1 MRINQKAITCNKYD
15 EDSSIL
21 EQKLSKNCK
30 LKRLETSTIGKLF
43 SEGVEKTIMMSHYYV
58 IHQQIIDLKQPPLTQ
73 KLIPELRLLVYRN
86 DV

>member
-30 LKRLETSTIGKLF
+30 LMRLETSTIGKLF
-43 SEGVEKTIMMSHYYV
+43 SEGVEKTMSHYIYSSTDV
-58 IHQQIIDLKQPPLTQ
+58 IHHRSQATSSDTGIDTRTT
-73 KLIPELRLLVYRN
+73 LI
-86 DV
+86 